1 MAGHDQYREKMMRL
15 RLHSMIAVLSAMLL
29 LPILARTQ
37 EPPAVAPPLQTQA
50 SPEEGQAPSQEKMP
64 EGPVEPILSGPY
76 PVMSAAAEERGR
88 QLFEMFNHTQT
99 SDMWAALSDSLR
111 KRSGKQE
118 RFAEINKRLR
128 EHIGPETSLIEET
141 IVPSLIAPDTIY
153 ARLSNF
159 SDMTVPI
166 VSMINVNQRGQID
179 GFDIHPLPR
188 VAEGQYAGYKDTTKL
203 HLPFQGEWLV
213 YQGGRN
219 AFDNPYAVSDD
230 TRFSVDFVPLK
241 DGRAFSGAGGLGSK
255 NEDYYCFGQPIL
267 APADGTVIRAIS
279 GYDDN
284 PPGQPSGDPSE
295 GNMVIISHAPGEQSV
310 FTHLKQNSLRVK
322 RDDKVKQGE
331 VIAECGNS
339 GAGPVPHVHYQL
351 QKSLGV
357 PLPAQFVDYI
367 ADGKPVASGEPKRG
381 QFVKNA
387 PTPAAATA
395 APAESPAKAK

>member
-1 MAGHDQYREKMMRL
+1 MRL
-15 RLHSMIAVLSAMLL
+15 RLHSMIALLSAILL
-29 LPILARTQ
+29 LPTLARTQ
-37 EPPAVAPPLQTQA
+37 ELPTVAPLPQTEA
-50 SPEEGQAPSQEKMP
+50 SPATGQAPLQEKTP
-64 EGPVEPILSGPY
+64 EGPIEPVLSGPY

-88 QLFEMFNHTQT
+88 QIFAMFNHTQT
-99 SDMWAALSDSLR
+99 GDMWAALSDSLR
-111 KRSGKQE
+111 KQSGKQE
-118 RFAEINKRLR
+118 RFAELNKKLR
-128 EHIGPETSLIEET
+128 ERIGPETSMVQEA

-159 SDMTVPI
+159 ANMTIPV
-166 VSMINVNQRGQID
+166 VSMITVNQRGQID
-179 GFDIHPLPR
+179 GFDIHPMPT
-188 VAEGQYAGYKDTTKL
+188 VAEGRYAGYHDTTKL
-203 HLPFQGEWLV
+203 RLPFNGEWLV

-230 TRFSVDFVPLK
+230 TRFSVDFVYLK
-241 DGRAFSGAGGLGSK
+241 GGRAFSGAGGIGSK

-267 APADGTVIRAIS
+267 APADGTVIRAIE

-284 PPGQPSGDPSE
+284 PPGRPSGDPAE

-322 RDDKVKQGE
+322 RDDKVKQGD

-339 GAGPVPHVHYQL
+339 GAGPVPQVHYQL

-357 PLPAQFVDYI
+357 ALPAQFVNYI

-387 PTPAAATA
+387 AAPAAAAA
-395 APAESPAKAK
+395 APAEPPAKTGK